1 MKLVEQEGD
10 TISVQKELIQL
21 YQAHLAYDDVT
32 AQLRSNIAIESWVYR
47 RQAAQVL
54 SLKLGDTVVDLG
66 CGTGLNFPLFQE
78 AVGSQGKIIDVESAT
93 VMLKQAWQ
101 RVQTEDW
108 SNVELVDSRSG
119 LFRFPNQVD
128 GIFSTFVIPLLYQF
142 EQIVGDGCAALA
154 PGKRWIIL
162 DLKSPTSETSVLS
175 TLLSDFMNQS
185 LGEIAS
191 KEKWMT
197 WIPIPNYLGNASL
210 SKPCTG
216 FVYTAPLASR
226 GNVG

>member
-21 YQAHLAYDDVT
+21 YQAHPAYDDVIT
-32 AQLRSNIAIESWVYR
+32 QLRSNIAIESWVYR

-54 SLKLGDTVVDLG
+54 SLKPGDTVVDLG

-78 AVGSQGKIIDVESAT
+78 AVGSQGKIIGVESAT
-93 VMLKQAWQ
+93 VMLEQAWQ

-108 SNVELVDSRSG
+108 LNVELINSRSS

-128 GIFSTFVIPLLYQF
+128 GISSTFVIPLLYQF
-142 EQIVGDGCAALA
+142 EQIVEDGCAALA

-162 DLKSPTSETSVLS
+162 DLKSPTLETSLLS

-185 LGEIAS
+185 LREIAS
-191 KEKWMT
+191 KEKRMT
-197 WIPIPNYLGNASL
+197 WIPIQNYLGNASL